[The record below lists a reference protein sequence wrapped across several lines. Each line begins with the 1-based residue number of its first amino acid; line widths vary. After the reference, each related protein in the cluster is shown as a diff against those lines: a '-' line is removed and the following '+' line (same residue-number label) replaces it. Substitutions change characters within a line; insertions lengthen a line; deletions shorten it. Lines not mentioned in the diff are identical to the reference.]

1 MTVASLSLRHLAR
14 RYGPVRAVD
23 DLNLEVPDG
32 AFVTLLGP
40 SGCGKSTTLN
50 LIAGLDRP
58 DAGSIVLGD
67 RDVTAVPPN
76 ERRMAMVF
84 QSYAL
89 YPNMTVFEN
98 IGFSLKL
105 RRRPA
110 AEITQRVTQ
119 VAEML
124 DIGHLLHRKPGQLSG
139 GQQQRVALGRALVKQ
154 PLVFLLDEPFSNLD
168 AALRAR
174 MRTEVK
180 HLHLALGTT
189 TVFVTHDQEEAMTL
203 SDLICVMRDGKIV
216 QSGSQGDIYGKPR
229 SLYVAEFVG
238 KPKMSLL
245 DGSLE
250 RGADGVAFVSPDVR
264 IDLGSA
270 AALGLA
276 DGAWPTVVL
285 GVRAE
290 DVVLHPRRFGRW
302 AGDLRRSGRADGAD
316 RLGHLRR
323 ARCRLGHDCGTRR
336 SGPAVVARSAGFGRD
351 PPLGDPPLRSG
362 QRRAHRRLTA
372 EDGQASRHTNRVGRT
387 WITIRSPSAASSAQR
402 RSTSSSAT
410 YFTRI
415 SRVSISA

>member
-1 MTVASLSLRHLAR
+1 LVVASLSLRNLAR
-14 RYGPVRAVD
+14 HYGHVRAVD
-23 DLNLEVPDG
+23 DLSLEVPDG

-50 LIAGLDRP
+50 LVAGLDRP
-58 DAGSIVLGD
+58 NAGTILLGD
-67 RDVTAVPPN
+67 RDVTKVPPN

-110 AEITQRVTQ
+110 SEITDRVTA

-124 DIGHLLHRKPGQLSG
+124 DIAHLLERKPAQLSG

-189 TVFVTHDQEEAMTL
+189 SLFVTHDQEEAMTL
-203 SDLICVMRDGKIV
+203 SDVICVMRDGKIV
-216 QSGSQGDIYGKPR
+216 QSGSPRQIYGKPR
-229 SLYVAEFVG
+229 DLYVAEFVG

-250 RGADGVAFVSPDVR
+250 RSDDGVAFVSPDVR
-264 IDLGSA
+264 IELGPA
-270 AALGLA
+270 AELGLA
-276 DGAWPTVVL
+276 DGAWPSVAL

-290 DVVLHPRRFGRW
+290 DVTVHPDGIATGHANFRSTVGLMEPIGSDTFVELDV
-302 AGDLRRSGRADGAD
+302 GDA
-316 RLGHLRR
+316 
-323 ARCRLGHDCGTRR
+323 TI
-336 SGPAVVARSAGFGRD
+336 VARVD
-351 PPLGDPPLRSG
+351 PDMAIAPGQSVAAALRPGGIHLFARESG
-362 QRRAHRRLTA
+362 
-372 EDGQASRHTNRVGRT
+372 E
-387 WITIRSPSAASSAQR
+387 
-402 RSTSSSAT
+402 
-410 YFTRI
+410 RI
-415 SRVSISA
+415 VA